1 MSKGKCFWQITV
13 QVGRRAVSVLDK
25 VRSIISC
32 AKSNQDACTK
42 RVLDY
47 IDSLA
52 LVMEVDIR

>member
-1 MSKGKCFWQITV
+1 MKIIIL
-13 QVGRRAVSVLDK
+13 VGRRMVSMLDK

-32 AKSNQDACTK
+32 AKSNQDTCKK

-47 IDSLA
+47 IDSFA

>member
-1 MSKGKCFWQITV
+1 M
-13 QVGRRAVSVLDK
+13 GRRAVSVLDK